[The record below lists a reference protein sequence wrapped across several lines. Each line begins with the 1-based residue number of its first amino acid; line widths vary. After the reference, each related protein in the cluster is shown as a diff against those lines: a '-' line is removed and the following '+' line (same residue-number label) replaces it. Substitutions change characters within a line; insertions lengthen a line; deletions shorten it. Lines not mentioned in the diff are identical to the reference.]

1 MKCPNSQGAHDK
13 RNKNFPRKGLTTILR
28 GGGDGKS
35 KSTRLPS
42 QTGRVHSWCTPEV
55 GVIWQKTK
63 TSQEEKFLHYKTE
76 KNTGNL
82 NILRQT
88 RKSVAL
94 YEADAI

>member
-1 MKCPNSQGAHDK
+1 
-13 RNKNFPRKGLTTILR
+13 
-28 GGGDGKS
+28 
-35 KSTRLPS
+35 
-42 QTGRVHSWCTPEV
+42 
-55 GVIWQKTK
+55 VIWQKTK

>member
-1 MKCPNSQGAHDK
+1 M
-13 RNKNFPRKGLTTILR
+13 
-28 GGGDGKS
+28 
-35 KSTRLPS
+35 RLPAGS
-42 QTGRVHSWCTPEV
+42 GRIHALRHLKV

>member
-1 MKCPNSQGAHDK
+1 MKQKPFKK
-13 RNKNFPRKGLTTILR
+13 RFDDYFKGR
-28 GGGDGKS
+28 GDGKS

-88 RKSVAL
+88 RKSAAL